1 MLKTIKTCYCELL
14 NILLYLFIPG
24 SLYILLW
31 SHIPL
36 IIADYDPCVNIV
48 CGPNAQCVSDRIQ
61 LSNSSSQMLPLES
74 EGDSSRDGSSPS
86 LPQLTHDVSPHGHCK
101 CQAGFEGNPTNLETG
116 CIPGKTGFLLLKLPE
131 CYIKF
136 KK

>member
-1 MLKTIKTCYCELL
+1 MLKTIKNCCCELL
-14 NILLYLFIPG
+14 NILPY
-24 SLYILLW
+24 LYIVYI
-31 SHIPL
+31 SYFGHIFLL